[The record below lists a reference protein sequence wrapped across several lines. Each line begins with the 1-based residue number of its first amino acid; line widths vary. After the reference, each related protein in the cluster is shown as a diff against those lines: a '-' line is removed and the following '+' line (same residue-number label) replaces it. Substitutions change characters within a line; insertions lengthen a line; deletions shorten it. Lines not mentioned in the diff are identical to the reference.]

1 MIHTTIGIYPNGKY
15 RTNGVPSEHLAAHI
29 WYNINIRPGRALIV
43 DNFMIH
49 DGCMK
54 HESDTYKRFQSTLE
68 RLKDFK
74 HDKDTA
80 PYH

>member
-1 MIHTTIGIYPNGKY
+1 MIHTTIGIYPNGECK
-15 RTNGVPSEHLAAHI
+15 TNGVPSECLAGHI
-29 WYNINIRPGRALIV
+29 WYNINYRRGRALIV
-43 DNFMIH
+43 DGHLIH
-49 DGCMK
+49 DGCHK
-54 HESDTYKRFQSTLE
+54 HESDTCKMFIQTLE